1 MKTLVLAATAACAL
15 LAAPAIASAQEAP
28 TWYASV
34 GYTNLNIDADDI
46 DVNLG
51 GIEGRVGVSVNKY
64 LSFEGEA
71 AIGIADDSVEVLGA
85 DVDVSMNWTFGAY
98 AVVTL
103 PVSEQFQVFGR
114 LGYATT
120 EFEAEYLGASESES
134 ANDYAVGVGAQA
146 FFTAND
152 GVRFDWT
159 LRGEDATSW
168 SIAYVRKF

>member
-15 LAAPAIASAQEAP
+15 LAAPAIASAQESP
-28 TWYASV
+28 SFYGTI
-34 GYTNLNIDADDI
+34 GYTNLHIDADDI

-51 GIEGRVGVSVNKY
+51 GIEGRVGVAVNQY
-64 LSFEGEA
+64 FAFEGEA
-71 AIGIADDSVEVLGA
+71 AIGIADDTVDVLGTP
-85 DVDVSMNWTFGAY
+85 VDVSMNWTFGAY

-120 EFEAEYLGASESES
+120 EFEADAGGGSASDSGG
-134 ANDYAVGVGAQA
+134 DYAFGVGAQA

-159 LRGEDATSW
+159 ARGEDASSW